1 MNKFKFDW
9 LILPIIGAVIVLLTW
24 HGLAGRKVFK
34 LSDTVTKEDLS
45 ALVVALPEGKA
56 QWNALAPQLKNKQL
70 EAAAVKALPPEV
82 WAAVKDSFEET
93 RIGLIPDLPNVA
105 ETWLS
110 SLPYMKEPFA
120 KRGEMDQGILRFT
133 WYSLVLVSKGYAIA
147 LLIGV
152 PIGFFLGLSPTFTKM
167 FDPLIQVLRPVSPL
181 AWLPLGLI
189 LFMRAGPEAGTY
201 AALFTIALCGMWPTV
216 LNTAVGVR
224 AVPQDYLNVGR
235 VLKLSRW
242 KMLTK
247 ILIPATLPYMFTGF
261 RLSLGICWLAIVAAE
276 MLTGRPGAGGFLWQE
291 YNALIYEHIIFSI
304 LTIGVVGL
312 ILDRLMSLIEARF
325 KAIS

>member
-9 LILPIIGAVIVLLTW
+9 LILPIIGVVIMLITW

-34 LSDTVTKEDLS
+34 LTATQEDLS
-45 ALVVALPEGKA
+45 ALVTALPEGA
-56 QWNALAPQLKNKQL
+56 TQWKSLAPTLKKTQLD
-70 EAAAVKALPPEV
+70 AATVTSLPPAV
-82 WAAVKDSFEET
+82 WTAVKDSYEET
-93 RIGLIPDLPNVA
+93 RVGLIPDLPNVV
-105 ETWLS
+105 ETWVS
-110 SLPYMKEPFA
+110 SLPYIKEPFA

-152 PIGFFLGLSPTFTKM
+152 PLGFCLGLSPTFTKM

-181 AWLPLGLI
+181 AWLPLGLV
-189 LFMRAGPEAGTY
+189 LFMRTGPEAGTY

-261 RLSLGICWLAIVAAE
+261 RLSLGIAWLAIVAAE

-304 LTIGVVGL
+304 LTIGIVGL